1 MEAEKFRQT
10 VVPLYRQLYG
20 VAMAV
25 TGNGDDAADIV
36 QDVMVRLWSR
46 RDELDA
52 VQSVKAFAV
61 TMARNMAID
70 RIRST
75 ARLTIPDSLPEQAV
89 PPPDYGCG
97 DVERIIDVLPPVQ
110 KEVMTLRAVADLEI
124 DEISRVTGYTP
135 ANVRQMLSRARRKL
149 RQIFINRS
157 T

>member
-75 ARLTIPDSLPEQAV
+75 ARLTMPDSLPEQAV

-97 DVERIIDVLPPVQ
+97 DVD
-110 KEVMTLRAVADLEI
+110 A
-124 DEISRVTGYTP
+124 S
-135 ANVRQMLSRARRKL
+135 
-149 RQIFINRS
+149 
-157 T
+157 